1 MKVYLSGG
9 MEYAVHEGQPW
20 RAMMQQWLTESLS
33 HTVFNP
39 NEESDTFFAEKYPSV
54 NIRELKQTDITKY
67 VEIIEQLV
75 RLDCDEIVKRSDYV
89 ICYYDESAQRGAG
102 TKGEITIA
110 KYFGKPVY
118 MITAMPMDEIPGWVL
133 ACATHLFSDFE
144 ALKRNLLA
152 HYGKPGI

>member
-20 RAMMQQWLTESLS
+20 RAMLQRWLTENLS

-39 NEESDTFFAEKYPSV
+39 NEESDAFFVEKYPSANV
-54 NIRELKQTDITKY
+54 RVLKQTDIVKY
-67 VEIIEQLV
+67 IEIVEQLV
-75 RLDCDEIVKRSDYV
+75 RLDCDEIVKRTDYV

-102 TKGEITIA
+102 TKGEITLA

-118 MITAMPMDEIPGWVL
+118 MIIAMPLDEIPGWVL
-133 ACATHLFSDFE
+133 ACASRLFPDFE
-144 ALKRNLLA
+144 ALKKSLLDQ
-152 HYGKPGI
+152 YGKTAI